1 MNAQHRRLIGLVNAR
16 SRSVLTAALFLLC
29 WEAVALAGPH
39 GIGTGDKNEKFQ
51 HDRKAILAMAGNYHV
66 SFNFRETVSFVE
78 GYTLKA
84 PYEPDGYEIVRVI
97 RDDGGL
103 ISLQHILVAGG
114 IWGDQVP
121 IKHWR
126 QDWRYEPEHIFEY
139 AGRNVWRTRQLDE
152 AERRGKWRSLSSRS
166 MIARAMSRSPSG
178 HTSTESPPGPHRRHG
193 GPFPGAKRAS
203 AMTMMC
209 WCP

>member
-114 IWGDQVP
+114 IWGGPSTHQTLA
-121 IKHWR
+121 
-126 QDWRYEPEHIFEY
+126 
-139 AGRNVWRTRQLDE
+139 AGLAIRTGTHFRVC
-152 AERRGKWRSLSSRS
+152 RSKCV
-166 MIARAMSRSPSG
+166 AHPSTG
-178 HTSTESPPGPHRRHG
+178 
-193 GPFPGAKRAS
+193 
-203 AMTMMC
+203 
-209 WCP
+209 